1 MDRKYFQLIEKCN
14 DVTQLATALCKN
26 ANYREDVE
34 LRTRPYLVFLH
45 QELERTRMAL
55 FDAVNRQ
62 MSNDPQERDIDISNI
77 IGSGTK

>member
-1 MDRKYFQLIEKCN
+1 MDKKYFQLIEKCN

-45 QELERTRMAL
+45 QELERARKVL

-62 MSNDPQERDIDISNI
+62 MSTDPQQRDIDISSTINPA
-77 IGSGTK
+77 KQ